1 MSRELTSGMVAEL
14 TASTFRPFFL
24 FEGIFASSTIR
35 LWDGIG
41 DLSWDGQTW
50 LGNGWFKGLS
60 TVQEDNDVKAN
71 GIDVIL
77 SGVSLSV
84 VSLILTDSRHSCRG
98 KVYLGAF
105 DSDEEIVADP
115 YLLFEGA
122 LSAPRIDDSPNSSQ
136 AVLSYEDDLIMILR
150 SRELRYNQETQQSL
164 FAGDRGFEYVTGLQK
179 WTGFWGYKE
188 KPKKEKERKKKNKA
202 GRK

>member
-1 MSRELTSGMVAEL
+1 MSRDLTAGMVSELTG
-14 TASTFRPFFL
+14 STFRPFFL
-24 FEGIFASSTIR
+24 FEATFASSTLY

-41 DLSWDGQTW
+41 DLSWNSQTW
-50 LGNGWFKGLS
+50 LGNGWFKGLG
-60 TVQEDNDVKAN
+60 TVQEDNDVKAK
-71 GIDVIL
+71 GIDVTL

-105 DSDEEIVADP
+105 DENEEIVEDP

-122 LSAPRIDDSPNSSQ
+122 LSAPRIDDSTKNSQ

-150 SRELRYNQETQQSL
+150 SRELRYNHETQQSL
-164 FAGDRGFEYVTGLQK
+164 FPGDRGFEYVTGLQK

-188 KPKKEKERKKKNKA
+188 KPKPPKGRKKKNKA